1 MHIMRWLAIA
11 SSVILISACFFP
23 WITIDS
29 KNIVVS
35 GINATGTSFGK
46 PGYMH
51 LLLGVVAIGLL
62 LVKKILALRICIFLT
77 AFNAAWAIRNFIV
90 LAVCDGGVC
99 PQKQTAL
106 FVVLISS
113 FTLMV
118 CNFFIPVN
126 MFAGED
132 ENFAGQNSGA

>member
-1 MHIMRWLAIA
+1 MRWLAIA
-11 SSVILISACFFP
+11 SSVILIAACFFP

-35 GINATGTSFGK
+35 GIDATGTSFGK

-51 LLLGVVAIGLL
+51 LLLGVIAIGLL
-62 LVKKILALRICIFLT
+62 FVKKILAVRICIFLT

-90 LAVCDGGVC
+90 LAVCEGGVC

-106 FVVLISS
+106 FVVLVSS
-113 FTLMV
+113 FALMI

-126 MFAGED
+126 VVAQQD
-132 ENFAGQNSGA
+132 ENPAGQNTGG